1 MPTDIETQL
10 RDLGERFRSEMIHV
24 DPDEISDRPR
34 EVDPFEN
41 HPLVENVEPST
52 ATHRGAR
59 WLTAVAAASILVL
72 VVGLIMVSQR
82 DNADV
87 GVSNRPA
94 SCAAVD
100 EPVSFDAQLFPAFD
114 SDIAQT
120 GYPSAHAAAGA
131 YLADRT
137 SAANL
142 AGFPTDVSYDLV
154 DGTRQVDQNTIVQAN
169 LYTDTA
175 QGTVNIAT
183 RRIDTTAGGPRWV
196 VQAATS
202 NVLIPSTIEFTD
214 GRVAIGVDPD
224 TTGSNYATTNNPS
237 SGEVIDAG
245 GAQTAG
251 GSPNVSTP
259 PVVLDLVAGVS
270 NPNLRYWFI
279 NADTIEFTEIQLNE
293 GYPDYGE
300 GWQALLQLQLC

>member
-10 RDLGERFRSEMIHV
+10 SDLGERFRSEMIHV
-24 DPDEISDRPR
+24 DPGEILDRQGGADR
-34 EVDPFEN
+34 FEN
-41 HPLVENVEPST
+41 QPLVEHVEPSS

-72 VVGLIMVSQR
+72 VVGLIMVSKR
-82 DNADV
+82 DNSDV
-87 GVSNRPA
+87 GVSDGPT

-120 GYPSAHAAAGA
+120 GSPSAHAAADA

-142 AGFPTDVSYDLV
+142 AGFPTDVSYELV
-154 DGTRQVDQNTIVQAN
+154 DGTRQVDQNTIVQAI
-169 LYTDTA
+169 LYADTA
-175 QGTVNIAT
+175 QGTVEVAT

-202 NVLIPSTIEFTD
+202 NVLIPSTIEFAD
-214 GRVAIGVDPD
+214 GRVAIGVDTD
-224 TTGSNYATTNNPS
+224 TTGSNFATTNNPS

-251 GSPNVSTP
+251 DSPSVSTP
-259 PVVLDLVAGVS
+259 PVLLDLVAGVT

-279 NADTIEFTEIQLNE
+279 NADTIEFTEIQLHE